1 MTLLEVILFMA
12 LLASLGG
19 MVWQRRVMQRAA
31 NGRQPDQPPTGEVRP
46 PSAPDGLPGDQKPM
60 NLSPL
65 FRVVASS
72 VNVGIVIVNGSRNV
86 HFLNRQAE
94 DLLDIDRGTAE
105 DQGMMTL
112 VRDYQVDTLVAE
124 VLHDGEE
131 REITISPVVRGRTLH
146 LRCVPLI
153 PNGKTSGAL
162 LIIQDVTQ
170 INILERARRDL
181 VANVSHELRTP
192 LASLKLLVETVQSN
206 PPPDVSHRMLEQMAW
221 EVDMVTQLV
230 EELHELS
237 QIESGRVTL
246 KLSSGNID
254 AVIRKAFER
263 IRPQADRKHIQVER
277 FVSDDIPLALM
288 DEHRVGQILLNLLHN
303 AVKFTPDGGAIM
315 VQSCVV
321 AVDEQ
326 TPQRSPSPARA
337 PAVASAFHQE
347 RLLVPAVRQRRP
359 GEYVVEEGQQVVI
372 MLPASHPPGLWV
384 VTSITDTG
392 MGIPSEDLPRIF
404 ERFYK
409 VDRSRNRESGTSTAG
424 GTGGTGLGLAITRHL
439 VEGHGGRV
447 WAESAE
453 GRGSAFY
460 FTLPVA

>member
-1 MTLLEVILFMA
+1 MTALEGTLLIA
-12 LLASLGG
+12 LLVSVGVGG
-19 MVWQRRVMQRAA
+19 LIMVWQQRVLRRATVEHQRDHPAA
-31 NGRQPDQPPTGEVRP
+31 
-46 PSAPDGLPGDQKPM
+46 SAPPPDSPAPVPSLDLPDSQQHM
-60 NLSPL
+60 ALCPL
-65 FRVVASS
+65 FRAMASS
-72 VNVGIVIVNGSRNV
+72 VNVGIVIVNRLRNV
-86 HFLNRQAE
+86 HFLNGQAE
-94 DLLDIDRGTAE
+94 DLLNIDRCTAE
-105 DQGMMTL
+105 DQGIMTL
-112 VRDYQVDTLVAE
+112 VRDYQVDTLVMD
-124 VLHDGEE
+124 VLDDGEE
-131 REITISPVVRGRTLH
+131 RDITISPVSSGRTLH

-153 PNGKTSGAL
+153 PNGETSGAL

-170 INILERARRDL
+170 INMLERARRDL

-206 PPPDVSHRMLEQMAW
+206 PPPEVAHRMLEQMAW

-246 KLSSGNID
+246 KLSPGDID
-254 AVIRKAFER
+254 TVIRKAFER
-263 IRPQADRKHIQVER
+263 IRPQADRKRIQVEQ
-277 FVSDDIPLALM
+277 FVRDDIPPALM
-288 DEHRVGQILLNLLHN
+288 DEHRIGQILLNLLHN
-303 AVKFTPDGGAIM
+303 AVKFTSDGGAIM

-321 AVDEQ
+321 AVDER
-326 TPQRSPSPARA
+326 TPQHSPSRA
-337 PAVASAFHQE
+337 PSTAPALHQE
-347 RLLVPAVRQRRP
+347 RLSVPAVRQRRP

-372 MLPASHPPGLWV
+372 MLPATHPPGLWI

-392 MGIPSEDLPRIF
+392 TGIPFEDLPRIF

-409 VDRSRNRESGTSTAG
+409 VDRSRNRDG
-424 GTGGTGLGLAITRHL
+424 GGGTGLGLAITRHL

-447 WAESAE
+447 WAESTE